1 MMKQIRFH
9 VEPPPEDAYEKEEY
23 EPSPWLPP
31 LTPGTGCMV
40 GHGHADLKW

>member
-31 LTPGTGCMV
+31 LTPGTGAWLATAMPT
-40 GHGHADLKW
+40 